1 METGSG
7 DVATNTRG
15 PWWILGLVF
24 PVRRAPGGRSLAD
37 LRQEYAGWDFV
48 AIALATILTAPVAYG
63 WWKLF
68 LAVAPSVGFAFDG
81 EVFLLRPGRLVW
93 LLAAVL
99 LGLMCVLPLV
109 GAIIEHALGERRSRE
124 YNEYASL
131 LLGCDAEAVTPW
143 GCGAMTGLA
152 LLTVLAVADWY
163 AVFTPNDI
171 RIDTFFGVSER
182 TYGYAD
188 VTEIKTA
195 PAFLPLLRF
204 TPVKR
209 RLYVLRFADGFSW
222 NTNHDPA
229 GAGAAELRAIIDT
242 VSARSGVPI
251 TEVDVLPRAD
261 TW

>member
-1 METGSG
+1 MESGTGEL
-7 DVATNTRG
+7 TNGTRG
-15 PWWILGLVF
+15 AWWILGLVF

-37 LRQEYAGWDFV
+37 LRQEYLGWDFV
-48 AIALATILTAPVAYG
+48 AMALVAILTAPVAYG

-68 LAVAPSVGFAFDG
+68 LAVAPSVGLSFDG
-81 EVFLLRPGRLVW
+81 EVFMLRPGRLIW
-93 LLAAVL
+93 LLVAVL
-99 LGLMCVLPLV
+99 LGLMCVLPIA
-109 GAIIEHALGERRSRE
+109 GAIIDHALGERRARE

-143 GCGAMTGLA
+143 LCGAMTGLA
-152 LLTVLAVADWY
+152 LLTVFAVSDWY

-182 TYGYAD
+182 RFGYAD

-195 PAFLPLLRF
+195 PAFLPLLRLM
-204 TPVKR
+204 PVKR
-209 RLYVLRFADGFSW
+209 RLYVLRFADGSSW
-222 NTNHDPA
+222 NTDQDPA